1 MITANMI
8 RGIMAQAAATFA
20 DSGVSVS
27 WTFTD
32 DSGIA
37 RQAVVDAVMG
47 PVSLR
52 TISMMAGDRV
62 DPSATLVMAQ
72 ADVDEQAPG
81 RGLRNNDRVS
91 VTKSDG
97 SSSIYTVVYIP
108 PSAGGVFNALIGPQ
122 YG

>member
-1 MITANMI
+1 
-8 RGIMAQAAATFA
+8 MARAAATFA

-32 DSGIA
+32 DSGIP
-37 RQAVVDAVMG
+37 RQAVVSAVMG

-52 TISMMAGDRV
+52 TISMMSGDRV
-62 DPSATLVMAQ
+62 DPSATLVMSQ
-72 ADVDEQAPG
+72 ADIDEQAPG

-91 VTKSDG
+91 VTKADG
-97 SSSIYTVVYIP
+97 SSSVYTVVYIP
-108 PSAGGVFNALIGPQ
+108 PSAGGVFNVLVGPQ